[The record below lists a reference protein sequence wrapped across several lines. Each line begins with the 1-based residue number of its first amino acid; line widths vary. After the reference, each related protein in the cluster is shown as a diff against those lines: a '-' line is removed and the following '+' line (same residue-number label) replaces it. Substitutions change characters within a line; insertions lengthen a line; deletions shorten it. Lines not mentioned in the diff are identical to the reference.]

1 MNTAK
6 TMVNVSPKMSN
17 RDANERELEKYVKI
31 FSTKA
36 VQAIVQSR
44 LGDKMQTF
52 SNPRSLSN
60 DWFNITI
67 DDEPESLAQTK
78 QVIETKSGESI
89 LTRLPLCVEISLK
102 TADNDTM
109 ILEVWSLSCNRQ
121 LLDKTSRVSYSIYNR
136 MGTLLKSLVQVT
148 RSTPAYKLSRKK
160 SMGCFDIFY
169 RIYSGNPQVDN
180 LGEGFKEHIIGDL
193 STSVGQFKMAVAY
206 RTKMTI
212 SPTQT
217 GRDTTL
223 MLKSDHFNDISPKTQ
238 IRYHI
243 KKTEKK
249 VIDLEKP
256 LITGAFVDP
265 SKLTQYTEKDYIL
278 PEIPPFSWLI
288 KNPKK
293 ETKNDEVNEN
303 DKSKANNGNI
313 DCPGSP
319 DSRKMLINNNNN
331 NINNNKNLNNNNN
344 NNNNVNANGDDEPKN
359 GLDSKNDSLTK
370 NDRFRFGSSKT
381 LSREEDRILKEMSF
395 PFATATPMKDLA
407 KFYRDCFNA
416 PPLHAFSE
424 PLPPLVLNGD
434 AVNMAAAEE
443 IIETE
448 ANDQAADAVTKLLEQ
463 FETSLPDY
471 ETLVTSLCSHS
482 IDKNSNS

>member
-1 MNTAK
+1 MNSAK

-17 RDANERELEKYVKI
+17 REAIERELEKFVKM

-44 LGDKMQTF
+44 LGDKMQTY
-52 SNPRSLSN
+52 SNARSLSN
-60 DWFNITI
+60 DWFNVTI
-67 DDEPESLAQTK
+67 DDEPDSLNQTK
-78 QVIETKSGESI
+78 RVIETKSGESV
-89 LTRLPLCVEISLK
+89 LNRLPLCVEISLK

-121 LLDKTSRVSYSIYNR
+121 LLDKTSRLSYSIYNR

-212 SPTQT
+212 SPTHT

-223 MLKSDHFNDISPKTQ
+223 MLKSDHFNDISPKAQ
-238 IRYHI
+238 IRYNV
-243 KKTEKK
+243 KKPEKK

-256 LITGAFVDP
+256 LLSGAFVDP

-288 KNPKK
+288 KQPKK

-303 DKSKANNGNI
+303 EKGKVNNGNV
-313 DCPGSP
+313 DSSGSP
-319 DSRKMLINNNNN
+319 DSKKTLLNNNNNNNNNN
-331 NINNNKNLNNNNN
+331 NINNNKNLNNNNEN
-344 NNNNVNANGDDEPKN
+344 DNELKN
-359 GLDSKNDSLTK
+359 GLTTKNDILTK

-381 LSREEDRILKEMSF
+381 LSRDDDRILKEMSF

-471 ETLVTSLCSHS
+471 ETLVTSLCTQP